1 MGSRSLYGRHISG
14 CKKSKAPTI
23 GIAYKA
29 IITQPHNPN
38 QGPLEPKLV
47 GLLVQVKLYR
57 NCIFSGRLLDE
68 GCWVH
73 FGMNVRLKRG
83 NILLLQYNR
92 DPDMMDD
99 RWKLAMKVWYIS
111 FDLKVSAEKDYALAL
126 ISNLKWQIARE

>member
-14 CKKSKAPTI
+14 CKKLKASTI

-38 QGPLEPKLV
+38 QGPLETKLV

-57 NCIFSGRLLDE
+57 NCIFSGRLQDE
-68 GCWVH
+68 GCWDH
-73 FGMNVRLKRG
+73 FGM

-92 DPDMMDD
+92 EPDMMDD
-99 RWKLAMKVWYIS
+99 RWKLAMEVWSIS
-111 FDLKVSAEKDYALAL
+111 FDFKVSTEKDCALAL
-126 ISNLKWQIARE
+126 ISNLKWQMARE